1 MSEIQPAVETTE
13 QKRRGRRR
21 EVVGLVTSDKM
32 MKTVVVSVERLV
44 RHPHYRRVFRR
55 RSKFMAHDELGCR
68 VGDKVRLMETR
79 PLSARKRWRVVEILQ
94 RSTAPVAD
102 DTQATVMN

>member
-1 MSEIQPAVETTE
+1 MNEIQPGVEETQ
-13 QKRRGRRR
+13 QKQRGRRR

-44 RHPHYRRVFRR
+44 RHPQYRRVFRR
-55 RSKFMAHDELGCR
+55 RSRFMAHDELGCH

-94 RSTAPVAD
+94 RSTTPVAD
-102 DTQATVMN
+102 NMQTPATS